1 MNDKV
6 NKQQLY
12 AIEFLGAEDEPL
24 AYCNVEIFIN
34 GYSLSDL
41 PLQADENGRWEFHPS
56 LVEQEGEERLIK
68 VIFWN
73 DQYPKTEHSEVPEFT
88 WVKGMRVARLR
99 AYDVYEITPRTIPNE
114 KGEPETYKRP
124 YHIVE
129 QGDTWEIIE
138 KEAGVNR
145 YALIWENGLD
155 EATPLSSLVGQKIY
169 FPKGTRAEQ
178 PKPHPTQETPTSN
191 EANSK
196 PQRTDSQG
204 QNKEDK
210 EVDSLPK
217 QPPKEGDKKVTKPAE
232 KKKENNKVVQERSA
246 NNEKPVDRVKHSSSC
261 GCNRDVT
268 IEEFSKIIKN
278 KHALGF
284 LDYLNEYFRK
294 YDINTCIGKAFFI
307 ANSLHESGE
316 YKFLEEILAKG
327 IQEKDVYD
335 GYKGRGVMQLTWED
349 NYRGYGKSVG
359 ENFLGENK
367 VRIAKEKKHAVGS
380 GMWFWKKRELN
391 KYAINNDLITVSA
404 LINGGYNH
412 FDERARYYKLSI
424 NALSVRFCKNIE
436 SRVLSMLDNYTPFE
450 DSAVYHDTKFIA
462 ECFGWGLWND
472 PGLSKIGK
480 SKSSNEAKK
489 GYERFL
495 EMAKN
500 RAHPFGYNKKKNKE
514 KSRYGYTGT
523 KAVNFARDRLGK
535 L

>member
-88 WVKGMRVARLR
+88 WVKGKRVVRLR
-99 AYDVYEITPRTIPNE
+99 AYNVYEITPRTIPNE

-129 QGDTWEIIE
+129 QGDSWEIIE

-155 EATPLSSLVGQKIY
+155 EATPLSSLVVQKIY

-217 QPPKEGDKKVTKPAE
+217 QPPKEGDKEVTKPAE

-246 NNEKPVDRVKHSSSC
+246 NNGKPVDRAPVEHKCFCH
-261 GCNRDVT
+261 RDFTVDEMKNIILEMRT
-268 IEEFSKIIKN
+268 FSKNKQKGLFYEKN
-278 KHALGF
+278 CLLSEKDKSFERLTEEINKA
-284 LDYLNEYFRK
+284 FRTWG
-294 YDINTCIGKAFFI
+294 INTCMRKIQFLAQCY
-307 ANSLHESGE
+307 HESAQFSTTLEFASGE
-316 YKFLEEILAKG
+316 YYNPPIVRLRL
-327 IQEKDVYD
+327 IQ
-335 GYKGRGVMQLTWED
+335 
-349 NYRGYGKSVG
+349 
-359 ENFLGENK
+359 
-367 VRIAKEKKHAVGS
+367 
-380 GMWFWKKRELN
+380 
-391 KYAINNDLITVSA
+391 
-404 LINGGYNH
+404 
-412 FDERARYYKLSI
+412 KL
-424 NALSVRFCKNIE
+424 
-436 SRVLSMLDNYTPFE
+436 
-450 DSAVYHDTKFIA
+450 
-462 ECFGWGLWND
+462 
-472 PGLSKIGK
+472 
-480 SKSSNEAKK
+480 
-489 GYERFL
+489 
-495 EMAKN
+495 
-500 RAHPFGYNKKKNKE
+500 
-514 KSRYGYTGT
+514 
-523 KAVNFARDRLGK
+523 
-535 L
+535 

>member
-1 MNDKV
+1 MN
-6 NKQQLY
+6 NKANPQHGY
-12 AIEFLGAEDEPL
+12 AIEFLGEKEEPL
-24 AYCNVEIFIN
+24 AYCYVELSIN
-34 GYSLSDL
+34 GYPISES
-41 PLQADENGRWEFHPS
+41 PLRADERGRLVFHPS

-73 DQYPKTEHSEVPEFT
+73 GQYPKTEHSEVPAFT
-88 WVKGMRVARLR
+88 WVKGKRVVRLR
-99 AYDVYEITPRTIPNE
+99 AYNVYEITPRTIPNE
-114 KGEPETYKRP
+114 NNESATYKRP
-124 YHIVE
+124 YHVVKK
-129 QGDTWEIIE
+129 GDIWESIE
-138 KEAGVNR
+138 KEAGINR
-145 YALIWENGLD
+145 YALQWVNGLD
-155 EATPLSSLVGQKIY
+155 EATPLDTLIGKKIY
-169 FPKGTRAEQ
+169 FPKGMGRDKNKLKQTKIQNNSSVSHEH
-178 PKPHPTQETPTSN
+178 KKEINQELDNKKKNKDETALP
-191 EANSK
+191 AI
-196 PQRTDSQG
+196 SQ
-204 QNKEDK
+204 QNKKEDK
-210 EVDSLPK
+210 SSK
-217 QPPKEGDKKVTKPAE
+217 DKSE
-232 KKKENNKVVQERSA
+232 LIQERSK
-246 NNEKPVDRVKHSSSC
+246 NNGKPVDRVKHSSSC

-327 IQEKDVYD
+327 VQEKDVYD

-436 SRVLSMLDNYTPFE
+436 SGVLSILDNYTPFE

-500 RAHPFGYNKKKNKE
+500 RAHPFGYDKKKNKE

-523 KAVNFARDRLGK
+523 EAVNFARDRLGK